1 MTQYDNTNRGTLFVN
16 DRKSSDSQPDLR
28 GKINIGGVD
37 HWLSGWWKEP
47 RNGGAQFLSLS
58 LGDEVQQQ
66 SAAPAHFR
74 QTAPARQEAPVRRA
88 PPQRM
93 PPPAD
98 DGYDAMDPTIPF

>member
-16 DRKSSDSQPDLR
+16 DRKCTESQPDFR
-28 GKINIGGVD
+28 GKININGVE

-47 RNGGAQFLSLS
+47 RSGGAQFLSLS

-66 SAAPAHFR
+66 GSAPTRQAAP
-74 QTAPARQEAPVRRA
+74 QRQEAPARRA

-93 PPPAD
+93 PPPAN
-98 DGYDAMDPTIPF
+98 DGYDDLSDVPF